1 MRLRDLLSFN
11 LFLQLTDGVISYQA
25 FCAWG
30 SRSQSCSSRCNLK
43 LGNDLGTNL
52 QQSLGVPAAAPDI
65 FDQRQPARTGK
76 AGIDGYGLAV
86 RVRYWRLP
94 LATHAIT
101 PRHPRFRHLRRT
113 KYKFGSIPAA
123 YRALPQL
130 PKWASAALTK
140 AMRSRRIRP

>member
-1 MRLRDLLSFN
+1 MRLRDLLTFN

-65 FDQRQPARTGK
+65 CSRTQSRLTGN
-76 AGIDGYGLAV
+76 AGIERDGLVV
-86 RVRYWRLP
+86 RVRHYCVSLG
-94 LATHAIT
+94 T
-101 PRHPRFRHLRRT
+101 PAVRTGSLRPFKNKLDRMEPELI
-113 KYKFGSIPAA
+113 F
-123 YRALPQL
+123 RALSHLLIVFLSLVLVVLSDDTGPE
-130 PKWASAALTK
+130 
-140 AMRSRRIRP
+140 